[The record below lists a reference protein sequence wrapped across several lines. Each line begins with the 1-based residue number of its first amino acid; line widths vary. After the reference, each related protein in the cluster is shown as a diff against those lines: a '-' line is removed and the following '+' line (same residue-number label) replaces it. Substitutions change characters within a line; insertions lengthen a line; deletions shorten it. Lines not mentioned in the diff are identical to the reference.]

1 MVEDTPDIFFIQRPV
16 KKDKTYN
23 EFLSYLY
30 RNDKAKSK
38 VKREIQSAETVNN
51 DVARNKR
58 AIIFR
63 WASSTR
69 HDIMN
74 ANQHIIV
81 VYFRPL
87 FVYKQQEIKR
97 QRVVE
102 DKKKNTKK
110 PIKPTKKSQ
119 G

>member
-1 MVEDTPDIFFIQRPV
+1 MNSHKVMVEDTPDIFFIQRPV

-63 WASSTR
+63 
-69 HDIMN
+69 
-74 ANQHIIV
+74 
-81 VYFRPL
+81 
-87 FVYKQQEIKR
+87 
-97 QRVVE
+97 
-102 DKKKNTKK
+102 
-110 PIKPTKKSQ
+110 
-119 G
+119 